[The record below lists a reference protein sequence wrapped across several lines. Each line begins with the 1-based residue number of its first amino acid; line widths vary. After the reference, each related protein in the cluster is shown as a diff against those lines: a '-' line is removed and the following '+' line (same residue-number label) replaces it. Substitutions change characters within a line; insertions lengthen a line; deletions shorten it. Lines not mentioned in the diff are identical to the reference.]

1 MLVEYL
7 LYQQSFDLW
16 LCWGNDPGAV
26 NDDFL
31 ISYNLHSVKVMVIQ
45 IDVDVIYLDWM
56 LMFVDGNSLSLRL
69 GRKVF
74 FYYDFVYSKTK
85 E

>member
-16 LCWGNDPGAV
+16 LCWGDDPGAV
-26 NDDFL
+26 DDDFL
-31 ISYNLHSVKVMVIQ
+31 TSYNLHSVKVMVIQ

-56 LMFVDGNSLSLRL
+56 FVDGSSLSLRL

-74 FYYDFVYSKTK
+74 YYFFVYSKTK